1 MKRSI
6 LDSRR
11 KVLSAV
17 IAAYPGGRE
26 CAAARLGLELKK
38 FDNHLYENAGHR
50 PLSDEQVLQL
60 EQDTRTS
67 YLADYICGL
76 YQGVFV
82 SMPDVGE
89 LDNVDL
95 YARSINTEVKE
106 GRVGQV
112 IAKALADQR
121 ITQREAEEIYAA
133 HREHIAA
140 IAEEVRA
147 VIALHME
154 RKQ

>member
-1 MKRSI
+1 M
-6 LDSRR
+6 
-11 KVLSAV
+11 
-17 IAAYPGGRE
+17 
-26 CAAARLGLELKK
+26 
-38 FDNHLYENAGHR
+38 
-50 PLSDEQVLQL
+50 LQL

-140 IAEEVRA
+140 IAEEVWA